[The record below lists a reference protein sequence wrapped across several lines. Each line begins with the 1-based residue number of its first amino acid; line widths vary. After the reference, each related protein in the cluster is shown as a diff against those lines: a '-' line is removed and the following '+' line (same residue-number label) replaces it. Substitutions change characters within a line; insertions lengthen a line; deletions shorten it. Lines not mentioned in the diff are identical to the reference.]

1 MSVWARRTVQRARG
15 VTCAIVHN
23 ERWQGWCGEEA
34 GGSTTCC
41 QRPTL
46 LLFSSARLTFR
57 DARRQKK
64 WGAKEKGTHIAEKH
78 KLFEEKSGSDP
89 AKSKYLQLGRGTGVP
104 YSSEKN
110 EYGNIGK

>member
-1 MSVWARRTVQRARG
+1 MSVLARRTVQRARG

-23 ERWQGWCGEEA
+23 ELWQGWCPEAA

-64 WGAKEKGTHIAEKH
+64 WGAKEKRTGWQQKV
-78 KLFEEKSGSDP
+78 FEETKW
-89 AKSKYLQLGRGTGVP
+89 
-104 YSSEKN
+104 
-110 EYGNIGK
+110 